1 MRHTTRRAMLAG
13 IATVLVAPRRLAAQ
27 TRPRDG
33 TRRLAVLTVLA
44 ANDPMSQRKVP
55 ILRQGLAALGW
66 REGDN
71 IGIDWRNGA
80 GDQRLI
86 ARYAEELIGLAP
98 DVILALGTPCV
109 VDLRRRTST
118 IPIVFAIVTDP
129 VGQGFVASLSHPGG
143 NITGFSDNDLPMA
156 AKWLSLLAQLTPA
169 VKNVA
174 VIYNPATAPFADQ
187 MLGLLATAAQ
197 PLAIETRGTPIHD
210 VAEIGG
216 AIATQSRQ
224 VGGGL
229 LVLPDAYTITNRAA
243 IIAQVASARI
253 PAVYWNRAFAEDG
266 GLISYGTD
274 NDDLV
279 RRAATYIDRILKGE
293 KAGDLPVQNPVKFEF
308 VINLKVANTIG
319 VSIPVSLLSTAD
331 EVIE

>member
-1 MRHTTRRAMLAG
+1 MLAG
-13 IATVLVAPRRLAAQ
+13 IASAVVVPRRLAAQ

-33 TRRLAVLTVLA
+33 ARRVGVLTVPA
-44 ANDPMSQRKVP
+44 ASDPVSQRKVP
-55 ILRQGLAALGW
+55 VLRQGLAALGW

-98 DVILALGTPCV
+98 DVLLALGTPCV
-109 VDLRRRTST
+109 VELRRRTNT

-156 AKWLSLLAQLTPA
+156 AKWLSLLAQLSPP

-174 VIYNPATAPFADQ
+174 VLYNPATAPFADQ
-187 MLGLLATAAQ
+187 MLGLLAAAAP
-197 PLAIETRGTPIHD
+197 PLAIEVRATPIHD
-210 VAEIGG
+210 IAEIGA
-216 AIATQSRQ
+216 AITVQSHQ

-229 LVLPDAYTITNRAA
+229 LVLPDSYTITNRAA
-243 IIAQVASARI
+243 IVAQVASARI
-253 PAVYWNRAFAEDG
+253 PAIYWNRAFAVDG
-266 GLISYGTD
+266 GVISYGTD
-274 NDDLV
+274 HDDLV
-279 RRAATYIDRILKGE
+279 RRSAAYIDRILKGE
-293 KAGDLPVQNPVKFEF
+293 KAADLPVQNPVKFEL
-308 VINLKVANTIG
+308 VINMKAANAIG
-319 VSIPVSLLSTAD
+319 VGIPPSLLSTAD